1 MKATI
6 DRIEGTIA
14 VLIPQDDEAM
24 RFNLPVSLLPSDCRE
39 GDILTIVIE
48 RDPAGT
54 AEAKKRLSGRIE
66 RLENRQITR
75 KL

>member
-24 RFNLPVSLLPSDCRE
+24 RFNLPVSLLPSDSRE
-39 GDILTIVIE
+39 GDILTIGIE
-48 RDPAGT
+48 RDLEGT
-54 AEAKKRLSGRIE
+54 KEAKKRLSGRIE
-66 RLENRQITR
+66 RLKKRQ
-75 KL
+75 